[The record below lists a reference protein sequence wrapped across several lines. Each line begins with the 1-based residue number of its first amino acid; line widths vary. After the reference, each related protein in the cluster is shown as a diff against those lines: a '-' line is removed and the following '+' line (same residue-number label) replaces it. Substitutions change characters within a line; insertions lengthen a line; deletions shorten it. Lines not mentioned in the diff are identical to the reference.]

1 MNDPFKQD
9 ILDDALTARQL
20 ERKKKREP
28 VKERKAQ
35 KEARQKIAEEN
46 RTKRNRFAALIFV
59 VLVVL
64 AIIFGKDIKQIID
77 LTKQK
82 NAAQAQLD
90 SINSRIAQLEDELS
104 RIKSPE
110 YIEQQARNTALYVF
124 GHSFTRSHHNGSTA
138 HRNTVKNYFALRIVF
153 CKIFCPRNNN
163 KSVKPTH

>member
-1 MNDPFKQD
+1 MNQDPFKQD

-46 RTKRNRFAALIFV
+46 RTKRNRFAALVFAA
-59 VLVVL
+59 LFVL

-110 YIEQQARNTALYVF
+110 YIEQQARNQLRMIFPGEILYVILED
-124 GHSFTRSHHNGSTA
+124 
-138 HRNTVKNYFALRIVF
+138 K
-153 CKIFCPRNNN
+153 
-163 KSVKPTH
+163 

>member
-1 MNDPFKQD
+1 MNQDPFKQD

-46 RTKRNRFAALIFV
+46 RTKRNRFAAV
-59 VLVVL
+59 VFAALFVL

-110 YIEQQARNTALYVF
+110 YIEQQARNQLRMIYPGEILYVILED
-124 GHSFTRSHHNGSTA
+124 
-138 HRNTVKNYFALRIVF
+138 K
-153 CKIFCPRNNN
+153 
-163 KSVKPTH
+163 

>member
-9 ILDDALTARQL
+9 ILDDALTAKQL

-35 KEARQKIAEEN
+35 KEARRKIAEEN
-46 RTKRNRFAALIFV
+46 RTKRNSFAAVIFA

-64 AIIFGKDIKQIID
+64 AIIFGKDFKQIVN

-82 NAAQAQLD
+82 KQAQAQLD
-90 SINSRIAQLEDELS
+90 AINSKIAQLEDELS

-110 YIEQQARNTALYVF
+110 YIEQQARSQLRMIYPGEILYVILED
-124 GHSFTRSHHNGSTA
+124 
-138 HRNTVKNYFALRIVF
+138 K
-153 CKIFCPRNNN
+153 
-163 KSVKPTH
+163 